1 MYAVAQVITNKP
13 ADEATLMLAADFD
26 AMALSL
32 GQPIPL
38 PGCMPAW
45 AESDA
50 EAQKLFVQ
58 IKREFPELGDECAWC
73 LIGQSLEK

>member
-1 MYAVAQVITNKP
+1 MYAVAQVVTDKP
-13 ADEATLMLAADFD
+13 ADEKALMTAADFD

-38 PGCMPAW
+38 PGCMPTW
-45 AESDA
+45 AEQDA

-58 IKREFPELGDECAWC
+58 IKREFPELSDDCAWC
-73 LIGQSLEK
+73 LIGEGL